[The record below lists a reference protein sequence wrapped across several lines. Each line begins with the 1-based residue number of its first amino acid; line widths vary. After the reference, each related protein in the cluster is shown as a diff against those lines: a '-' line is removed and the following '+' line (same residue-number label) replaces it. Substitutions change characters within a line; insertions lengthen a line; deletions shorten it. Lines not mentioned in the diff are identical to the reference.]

1 MRPERLRNFE
11 QHSCKVR
18 VQVFYSSLSHPKT
31 WGLVTTLYYR
41 VSCTPKQMSTHY
53 CRQQPRWNSCW
64 LHLGSVE
71 QVSHSGS
78 QSWLISLLV
87 VLVPAG
93 MVVQW
98 RLPFTTTM
106 ISRVDSA
113 NLTGQVGVPFLTLQS
128 VGSPPE
134 ARSLVVNIHRGHPKF
149 LMELITVQ

>member
-1 MRPERLRNFE
+1 MEKRMRPERLRNFE
-11 QHSCKVR
+11 QHSCEVR

-87 VLVPAG
+87 VLVPGWNGGPMAPAIYHHNDFQSWFCESYWLG
-93 MVVQW
+93 
-98 RLPFTTTM
+98 RCALPHSPVCGKS
-106 ISRVDSA
+106 SR
-113 NLTGQVGVPFLTLQS
+113 GPFFGCEYS
-128 VGSPPE
+128 
-134 ARSLVVNIHRGHPKF
+134 
-149 LMELITVQ
+149 